1 MQVEAA
7 GQENAYVDTSS
18 YEQLYKLYED
28 YFKLGIA
35 CQAMDHWND
44 PTAEI
49 GNQEKEELINR
60 MFNSMTFGN
69 ELKPAYNFDASSE
82 NLFKVDFAAEE
93 MLEWA
98 KENNM
103 KVRGHVLVWHSQV
116 DPSIFAIDYQA
127 YADGKL
133 TKSDT
138 AKLDEE
144 CLWIEKNFWLV

>member
-49 GNQEKEELINR
+49 GNQEK
-60 MFNSMTFGN
+60 
-69 ELKPAYNFDASSE
+69 
-82 NLFKVDFAAEE
+82 
-93 MLEWA
+93 
-98 KENNM
+98 
-103 KVRGHVLVWHSQV
+103 
-116 DPSIFAIDYQA
+116 
-127 YADGKL
+127 
-133 TKSDT
+133 KS
-138 AKLDEE
+138 
-144 CLWIEKNFWLV
+144 

>member
-69 ELKPAYNFDASSE
+69 ELKPAYNF
-82 NLFKVDFAAEE
+82 E
-93 MLEWA
+93 MPVHIY
-98 KENNM
+98 M
-103 KVRGHVLVWHSQV
+103 TTYFFPHH
-116 DPSIFAIDYQA
+116 
-127 YADGKL
+127 
-133 TKSDT
+133 
-138 AKLDEE
+138 
-144 CLWIEKNFWLV
+144 

>member
-60 MFNSMTFGN
+60 MFNSMTFG
-69 ELKPAYNFDASSE
+69 
-82 NLFKVDFAAEE
+82 
-93 MLEWA
+93 
-98 KENNM
+98 
-103 KVRGHVLVWHSQV
+103 
-116 DPSIFAIDYQA
+116 
-127 YADGKL
+127 
-133 TKSDT
+133 
-138 AKLDEE
+138 
-144 CLWIEKNFWLV
+144 IETGI